1 MGQMDGMVA
10 IVTGASR
17 GLGRAIA
24 KEFAREGASVVISA
38 RSQSPTGLAGTI
50 EETVADIRNAGGEVL
65 ATSCDVTDEAQVDAM
80 VRQAMEQVWKNR
92 RALQQRRRHG
102 AGRID
107 PGD

>member
-38 RSQSPTGLAGTI
+38 RSQSPTGLARS
-50 EETVADIRNAGGEVL
+50 VF
-65 ATSCDVTDEAQVDAM
+65 Q
-80 VRQAMEQVWKNR
+80 KNYFPPH
-92 RALQQRRRHG
+92 L
-102 AGRID
+102 
-107 PGD
+107 